1 MNRNKLCIVTGT
13 HRAVV
18 YDGPLPRETAAEI
31 AARIRAG
38 KPPVRHLV
46 YRETID
52 GVGHHVSR

>member
-1 MNRNKLCIVTGT
+1 MKPNLKIIRAT
-13 HRAVV
+13 HRPVV

-38 KPPVRHLV
+38 KPPFRHLV

-52 GVGHHVSR
+52 GARP

>member
-1 MNRNKLCIVTGT
+1 MAKLKLITNT
-13 HRAVV
+13 HRVAV

-38 KPPVRHLV
+38 KPPLRGLV

-52 GVGHHVSR
+52 GERA

>member
-1 MNRNKLCIVTGT
+1 MAKLKLITNT
-13 HRAVV
+13 HRPVV

-38 KPPVRHLV
+38 KPPLRGLV

-52 GVGHHVSR
+52 GERA